1 MKLNPEQF
9 ALTYD
14 GLLSSPKG
22 FAAGE
27 RRVIGK
33 ILDKLEAVAAPTEIR
48 QSPAG
53 AVISFRVAAEV
64 DVAIEEVE
72 RKLIVTALDATEWT
86 AIAVRRVDQLVAY
99 WRDGVPEKDAQQWP
113 GFPRGTG
120 G

>member
-14 GLLSSPKG
+14 GILSSPKG

-53 AVISFRVAAEV
+53 AVITFRVAAEV

-86 AIAVRRVDQLVAY
+86 AIAVRRADQLVAY
-99 WRDGVPEKDAQQWP
+99 WRDGVPEKDAQQ
-113 GFPRGTG
+113 
-120 G
+120 